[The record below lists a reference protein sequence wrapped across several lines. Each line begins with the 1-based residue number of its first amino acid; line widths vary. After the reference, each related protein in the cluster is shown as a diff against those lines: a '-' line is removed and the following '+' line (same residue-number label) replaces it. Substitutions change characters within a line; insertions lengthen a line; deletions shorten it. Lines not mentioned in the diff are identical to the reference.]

1 MAKEDVG
8 TTRDYT
14 PTDTGNSQ
22 FNWVLCRVS
31 GSLVIEGQLGAVNTL
46 TAVPA
51 NVWVPVGNAIRIT
64 TASTAAG
71 IMVF

>member
-14 PTDTGNSQ
+14 TTDTDSTQ
-22 FNWVLCRVS
+22 FNWVLCRTA
-31 GSLVIEGQLGAVNTL
+31 GSLIIEMQFGELNTI
-46 TAVPA
+46 ADAPA
-51 NVWVPVGNAIRIT
+51 NIWLPVGNAIRIT